1 VISLSDASADAV
13 VAALEAAR
21 LSGKQTRMP
30 SAVCP
35 GLTLDDAYTI
45 QRRWTAARIAAGARR
60 IGYKV
65 SFTTPAQ
72 QKALGTDRP
81 AFAPLL
87 DDMRFAEG
95 EAIPRGRMIA
105 PRIEAELAFVMGHGL
120 AAPCSD
126 AEALAAAEWAVP
138 AIEIIDN
145 RAQPRDAATGLT
157 RTARDIIA
165 DGGATAGLVLSR
177 QWLRPDITEFHL
189 YGAVLRQNGVE
200 VGGGGFDA
208 IFGRPERA
216 LSWLAGELGA
226 LGEALEPGDIVLT
239 GSVNTPHPAAPGDRF
254 EADFGPFGSLALA
267 FE

>member
-1 VISLSDASADAV
+1 VSGLNDEAADAV

-30 SAVCP
+30 SARCP
-35 GLTLDDAYTI
+35 GLTIDGAYTI

-65 SFTTPAQ
+65 SFTTPGQ

-81 AFAPLL
+81 AFGTLL
-87 DDMRFAEG
+87 DAMQFAEG
-95 EAIPRGRMIA
+95 EPIPRGRMIA
-105 PRIEAELAFVMGHGL
+105 PRVEAELAFVMGRRL
-120 AAPCSD
+120 AASCSD

-145 RAQPRDAATGLT
+145 RAQPRDVATGTT
-157 RTARDIIA
+157 RAAIDIIA
-165 DGGATAGLVLSR
+165 DGGATAGVVLSR
-177 QWLRPDITEFHL
+177 QRWRPDAAEFHR
-189 YGAVLRQNGVE
+189 YGATLRQNGVE

-226 LGEALEPGDIVLT
+226 LGAALEPGDIVLT
-239 GSVNTPHPAAPGDRF
+239 GSVNTPHPAASGDRF
-254 EADFGPFGSLALA
+254 EADFGPFGNLALA